1 MHLTSKRSIRH
12 ILVPLGAGLVLSLL
26 GDQTLYTVLPN
37 PSIAAVA
44 GVTLGMVGVLLGIN
58 RLTRLVFNGVA
69 GTLYDRMPRRP
80 LMIAGM
86 CIGAVSTACYALA
99 HGAAIMIVG
108 RVLWGIAWSAIWV
121 GSNTIA
127 LDISNDSNRGEVT
140 GRLQMW
146 VLTGVG
152 VASFTGGMFTDLFGY
167 RNGLWASAALTAIA
181 ALVWGLLLPETRP
194 DKKTTHH
201 IPIPAQPP
209 RKPLPWKEAL
219 GLSVPYLALRI
230 VFAGILASS
239 TVLWLSQFTGPQ
251 LNFRSLVIPLATLT
265 GGFVAVRVLISMMS
279 APLIGRLSDRI
290 QRRWATMSVVLLF
303 GTLGMVLMSLP
314 VVLPAVLGG
323 LIASASTAGIQ
334 TLVSS
339 IVGDRVAP
347 DLRSRVLGV
356 IFTIG
361 DLGSAVGPSVGLGL
375 IPIIGLNAVYMG
387 CAVVFALATVFSVW
401 YALREVGVQP
411 AISN

>member
-1 MHLTSKRSIRH
+1 MHSTSKRSTRH
-12 ILVPLGAGLVLSLL
+12 ILIPLGVGLVLSLL

-44 GVTLGMVGVLLGIN
+44 GVTLGMVGVLLGVN

-69 GTLYDRMPRRP
+69 GTLYDRLPRRP

-86 CIGAVSTACYALA
+86 SIGALSTACYAFA
-99 HGAAIMIVG
+99 HGSVVMIMG

-127 LDISNDSNRGEVT
+127 LDISNDHNRGEIT

-146 VLTGVG
+146 FLTGVG
-152 VASFTGGMFTDLFGY
+152 IASFAGGMFTDLFGY
-167 RNGLWASAALTAIA
+167 RNGLWVSTALTTAA
-181 ALVWGLLLPETRP
+181 ALVWGLFLPETRP
-194 DKKTTHH
+194 AKLISRDLSVPVPSSK
-201 IPIPAQPP
+201 
-209 RKPLPWKEAL
+209 KPLPWKEAL

-239 TVLWLSQFTGPQ
+239 TVLWLSQFTGSQ
-251 LNFRSLVIPLATLT
+251 LNFRNLVIPLATLT
-265 GGFVAVRVLISMMS
+265 GGFVAVRVLISMAS
-279 APLIGRLSDRI
+279 APLIGKLSDRI
-290 QRRWATMSVVLLF
+290 PRRWATMSVVLLF

-314 VVLPAVLGG
+314 VVLPAILGG
-323 LIASASTAGIQ
+323 LMASATTGGIQ
-334 TLVSS
+334 ALVSS

-347 DLRSRVLGV
+347 DLRSRVLGI

-361 DLGSAVGPSVGLGL
+361 DLGSALGPSVGLSL
-375 IPIIGLNAVYMG
+375 IPVVGLKAVYMG
-387 CAVVFALATVFSVW
+387 CAGVYALATIFSFW

>member
-1 MHLTSKRSIRH
+1 MYPITKSSIHR
-12 ILVPLGAGLVLSLL
+12 ILIPLGAGLILSLL

-37 PSIAAVA
+37 PSIASVA

-80 LMIAGM
+80 LMITGM
-86 CIGAVSTACYALA
+86 SIGALSTACYAIA
-99 HGAAIMIVG
+99 HGPAVMIIG

-127 LDISNDSNRGEVT
+127 LDISNDQNRGEIT

-146 VLTGVG
+146 FLTGVG
-152 VASFTGGMFTDLFGY
+152 VASFTGGIFTDLFGY
-167 RNGLWASAALTAIA
+167 RNGLWVSAALTAIA
-181 ALVWGLLLPETRP
+181 ALLWGLLLPETRAE
-194 DKKTTHH
+194 KKAERDLA
-201 IPIPAQPP
+201 IAAQNPP
-209 RKPLPWKEAL
+209 SPLPWKEAL

-239 TVLWLSQFTGPQ
+239 TVLWLSQFTGSQ
-251 LNFRSLVIPLATLT
+251 LNFRSIVIPLATLT

-361 DLGSAVGPSVGLGL
+361 DLGSALGPSVGLGL
-375 IPIIGLNAVYMG
+375 IPVVGLNAVYMG
-387 CAVVFALATVFSVW
+387 CAGVFAMATVFSVW
-401 YALREVGVQP
+401 YALRETAVFP
-411 AISN
+411 AVNR

>member
-1 MHLTSKRSIRH
+1 MYPITKSSIHR
-12 ILVPLGAGLVLSLL
+12 ILIPLGAGLILSLL

-37 PSIAAVA
+37 PSIASVA

-80 LMIAGM
+80 LMITGM
-86 CIGAVSTACYALA
+86 SIGALSTACYAIA
-99 HGAAIMIVG
+99 HGPAVMIIG

-127 LDISNDSNRGEVT
+127 LDISNDQNRGEIT

-146 VLTGVG
+146 FLTGVG
-152 VASFTGGMFTDLFGY
+152 VASFTGGIFTDLFGY
-167 RNGLWASAALTAIA
+167 RNGLWVSAALTAIA
-181 ALVWGLLLPETRP
+181 ALLWGLLLPETRAE
-194 DKKTTHH
+194 KKAERDLATA
-201 IPIPAQPP
+201 AQTPP
-209 RKPLPWKEAL
+209 SPLPWKEAL

-290 QRRWATMSVVLLF
+290 RRRWATMSGVLLF

-323 LIASASTAGIQ
+323 LMASASTAGIQ
-334 TLVSS
+334 ALVSS

-361 DLGSAVGPSVGLGL
+361 DLGSALGPSVGLGL
-375 IPIIGLNAVYMG
+375 IPVVGLNAVYMG
-387 CAVVFALATVFSVW
+387 CAGVFAMATVFSVW
-401 YALREVGVQP
+401 YALRETAVFP
-411 AISN
+411 AVNR

>member
-1 MHLTSKRSIRH
+1 MYPITKSSIHR
-12 ILVPLGAGLVLSLL
+12 ILIPLGAGLILSLL

-37 PSIAAVA
+37 PSIASVA

-80 LMIAGM
+80 LMITGM
-86 CIGAVSTACYALA
+86 SIGALSTACYAIA
-99 HGAAIMIVG
+99 HGPAVMIIG

-127 LDISNDSNRGEVT
+127 LDISNDQNRGEIT

-146 VLTGVG
+146 FLTGVG
-152 VASFTGGMFTDLFGY
+152 VASFTGGIFTDLFGY
-167 RNGLWASAALTAIA
+167 RNGLWVSAALTAIA
-181 ALVWGLLLPETRP
+181 ALLWGLLLPETRAE
-194 DKKTTHH
+194 KKAERDLA
-201 IPIPAQPP
+201 IAAQNPP
-209 RKPLPWKEAL
+209 SPLPWKEAL

-239 TVLWLSQFTGPQ
+239 TVLWLSQFTGSQ
-251 LNFRSLVIPLATLT
+251 LNFRSIVIPLATLT

-375 IPIIGLNAVYMG
+375 IPVVGLNAVYMG
-387 CAVVFALATVFSVW
+387 CAGVFAMATVFSVW
-401 YALREVGVQP
+401 YALRETAVFP
-411 AISN
+411 AVNR